1 MFASFATKARPIQL
15 RFGRQAPAALIL
27 GAFIIPLE
35 RLILLF
41 PNVGWVIAPAPDLC
55 ALGVTAVFIVASVSL
70 SNRSRRLV
78 PPNLRDVR

>member
-55 ALGVTAVFIVASVSL
+55 ALCVTAVFIVASVSL